1 MEAMTVQWQKCNDY
15 PSLDRWC
22 SLDSDILNDPRLEI
36 HLGRNLY
43 GLDKSIRV
51 MGVYIIWAGMR
62 NRTILKVGHGIIKN
76 RFEEHLNDPK
86 VQAYKH
92 RGLYATWDSFLFVD
106 KAVEKQRGVERFLGN
121 FLNPVL
127 GERFPANVD
136 PIWVN
141 LPAWDEPENPFLRAL
156 SQSRHTPPNGWL
168 EQLRKKQ
175 RNPFFLKERDR

>member
-1 MEAMTVQWQKCNDY
+1 METMTVQWQKCNDY
-15 PSLDRWC
+15 PFLGRWC
-22 SLDSDILNDPRLEI
+22 RLDSDILNDPRLEI

-43 GLDKSIRV
+43 GFNNSIRV

-62 NRTILKVGHGIIKN
+62 NRTILKVGSGIIKN

-92 RGLYATWDSFLFVD
+92 RGLYATWASFLFVD
-106 KAVEKQRGVERFLGN
+106 KAVDKQRSVERFLGN

-141 LPAWDEPENPFLRAL
+141 LPAWDEPENPFLRAI
-156 SQSRHTPPNGWL
+156 SQSRHTQSNGLL

-175 RNPFFLKERDR
+175 GNPFL